1 MEQAVTAAAGKGPVA
16 AARQGL
22 QQALVLAERYR
33 LNAWQL
39 QMRHAEALLLGSHP
53 EKDVREALEVSCEA
67 CVPALSAGQVQ
78 EFSFGLQC
86 TPDEFELFPSA

>member
-1 MEQAVTAAAGKGPVA
+1 MTSAAGKGPMA

-33 LNAWQL
+33 LSTWHL
-39 QMRHAEALLLGSHP
+39 QMRHAEALLLGLHP
-53 EKDVREALEVSCEA
+53 EKDVREAFEVSCEA

-78 EFSFGLQC
+78 EFPFFWVTVHTRQ
-86 TPDEFELFPSA
+86 A